1 MIRLLLLH
9 CGYYFRRRCRRH
21 HHDVKVTAIVIRS
34 AFRGRE
40 RVSEWGSIITTH
52 PSIQGTFNFGLNL
65 EELLCDV
72 LWDPLSVFTVRLAG
86 WNSILFYTIM
96 LCKWVTVCLPL
107 PAAADWTW
115 PIFLSSPHIKSRPS
129 SHWTWLTA
137 IESEWIVCLFWGKQL
152 GWN

>member
-40 RVSEWGSIITTH
+40 RVSEVLLSPPIH
-52 PSIQGTFNFGLNL
+52 PSIQPAIQGTFNFGLNL

-96 LCKWVTVCLPL
+96 LCK
-107 PAAADWTW
+107 
-115 PIFLSSPHIKSRPS
+115 
-129 SHWTWLTA
+129 
-137 IESEWIVCLFWGKQL
+137 
-152 GWN
+152 